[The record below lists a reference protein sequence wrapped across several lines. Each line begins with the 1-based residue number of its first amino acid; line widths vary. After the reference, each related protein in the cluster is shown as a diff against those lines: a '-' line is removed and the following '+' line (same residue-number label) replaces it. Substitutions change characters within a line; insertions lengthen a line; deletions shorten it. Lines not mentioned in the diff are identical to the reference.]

1 LEDNR
6 VKPDRA
12 LGDPR
17 KKNFEYYSDLLEINK
32 KSNHMKKFYDPSK
45 MRSTSLNVKKTKLSS
60 GFRQTLDADDE
71 DELKDKAAKRE
82 AMRLAKEEMKDPKFI
97 NKLRNR
103 RNTILMLKEANIDIK
118 SDSGM
123 SS

>member
-1 LEDNR
+1 
-6 VKPDRA
+6 
-12 LGDPR
+12 
-17 KKNFEYYSDLLEINK
+17 
-32 KSNHMKKFYDPSK
+32 MKKFYDPSK

-60 GFRQTLDADDE
+60 GFRQTLDVDDE